1 MTQMSKREYV
11 KPSALEIEM
20 RNECMIC
27 TSIPISDEETN
38 DAGRVSKQG
47 RNGWNNGLWGN

>member
-47 RNGWNNGLWGN
+47 RDGWNNGLWN